1 MRRVEVAG
9 YPKEEVEAAVRR
21 LRAQVKR
28 QGDGRHPYRYTK
40 WRPED
45 VAAVR
50 VVLDVLEGYTE
61 EEG

>member
-1 MRRVEVAG
+1 MEDAVAG
-9 YPKEEVEAAVRR
+9 YPRAEVEAAVRR
-21 LRAQVKR
+21 LRAQAKR

-45 VAAVR
+45 VAAVTL
-50 VVLDVLEGYTE
+50 VLDALGTYMK

>member
-1 MRRVEVAG
+1 MET
-9 YPKEEVEAAVRR
+9 AVRR
-21 LRAQVKR
+21 LRAQER
-28 QGDGRHPYRYTK
+28 RLGDGRHPYRYTK

-50 VVLDVLEGYTE
+50 VVLDVLEGCMK